1 MPRKIL
7 ALTGLFLLASCSG
20 ATAIAD
26 PVAALAAAAREKRPL
41 IIIFTDRE
49 DCHACALLQ
58 SEILDTKQWKQFLD
72 DGQYIISMTDLSRKT
87 TAPAARTDLIRN
99 FSITHFPTVILVSTA
114 GIPYALTGYREGG
127 ADGWIAHLQA
137 LAARQEKVITGLLA
151 SPVANAASLLDRL
164 AGWKLTHLHA
174 ATLEQLAVAPA
185 LALDIRLRAAAWL
198 YRIRQGQGDSARTAA
213 VLANIRRL
221 DPERAAV
228 LEDRAALDAVENTL
242 FPGCRWQEALDALR
256 KLAPR
261 DPQGRARQLDLAG
274 QCLYQLGDYRQAEDH
289 FRRALDLT
297 PGAPQLTQWLASA
310 TFQRK
315 KKEANQ

>member
-7 ALTGLFLLASCSG
+7 ALSGLFLLAACSG

-26 PVAALAAAAREKRPL
+26 PLAALATAARDKRPL

-58 SEILDTKQWKQFLD
+58 SEILDTKPWKKFLD
-72 DGQYIISMTDLSRKT
+72 DGRYIISATDLSRKT
-87 TAPAARTDLIRN
+87 TAPAARTNLIRH
-99 FSITHFPTVILVSTA
+99 FSLTHFPTVILVNTA

-127 ADGWIAHLQA
+127 APGWIAHLRA
-137 LAARQEKVITGLLA
+137 LQARQEMILTRLLA
-151 SPVANAASLLDRL
+151 APAANAASLLDRL
-164 AGWKLTHLHA
+164 EGWQLTHLHA
-174 ATLEQLAVAPA
+174 AALEQLAVAPA
-185 LALDIRLRAAAWL
+185 LAVNIRLRAAAHL

-213 VLANIRRL
+213 ALANIRRL

-228 LEDRAALDAVENTL
+228 LEDRAALDAVENAF
-242 FPGCRWQEALDALR
+242 FPGCRWQEALDALH

-289 FRRALDLT
+289 FRRALALT
-297 PGAPQLTQWLASA
+297 PDSAQLTQWLASA

-315 KKEANQ
+315 KKEATQ